1 MVTKDFILELR
12 SMIDKHFKKDQAFM
26 KAAEDYFTD
35 STLISSQNNDLLNA
49 IDCMWMKFI
58 EGTEYSSGDSWLF
71 WYLFDVKLFKNESKA
86 CLGGKEYNIKTDEDF
101 ADFIVDWIEYD
112 KSINDRNE

>member
-1 MVTKDFILELR
+1 MVTKDFILKLL
-12 SMIDKHFKKDQAFM
+12 SMIDEQLKKDQAFM

-35 STLISSQNNDLLNA
+35 STLISNQNNDLLNA
-49 IDCMWMKFI
+49 IDYMWRTFI
-58 EGTEYSSGDSWLF
+58 ENGSEDSWLD
-71 WYLFDVKLFKNESKA
+71 WYLFEVKMFGNESKA

-112 KSINDRNE
+112 KRLNDSNE